1 MPRTGAKKGLNS
13 QPCACGRKAYF
24 KRHVNKCLL
33 TVVGEIQVRRRHYR
47 CGQCG
52 ESCVPL
58 DRWAGLVDGMS
69 TPAARRMLSLA
80 GMSWSFD
87 TASDRLAE
95 LCLLKVSNDTIRKVS
110 EEEGQAVQRWINQ
123 SSRPGEVFKQGSGDS
138 EFYTDGVT
146 VNTTEGWRDLRLNVM
161 DKREAGLPVTP
172 RQWADAGRVLPE
184 PSVRIAWAS
193 LAACDTQGRV
203 GRTMARKLGVVDDEH
218 LSVLADGQRWIWD
231 QAALCWKQAQWVL
244 DVFHVSE
251 HIHDCGK
258 ILFAESDAQPA
269 HHQLW
274 SETQVLRLIEHG
286 PVQYVKNLKDLLA
299 RQTKPEQIKA
309 IQSLLGYLESNLDSM
324 WYRQRLA
331 RGRPIGTGLIEGG
344 CKTIVSHRLK
354 LNNARWTDRHA
365 EQMAALRCLDYS
377 GLWSDF
383 WAERAA

>member
-1 MPRTGAKKGLNS
+1 
-13 QPCACGRKAYF
+13 
-24 KRHVNKCLL
+24 VNKCLV
-33 TVVGEIQVRRRHYR
+33 TVVGEVQVDRRYYR
-47 CGQCG
+47 CKKCGQ
-52 ESCVPL
+52 SCVPL

-110 EEEGQAVQRWINQ
+110 EEEGQAVQQWIKK
-123 SSRPGEVFKQGSGDS
+123 SSRPAEVFKQAGGDA

-146 VNTTEGWRDLRLNVM
+146 VNTTQGWRDLRLNVM
-161 DKREAGLPVTP
+161 DKREAGLGVTP
-172 RQWADAGRVLPE
+172 PQWVESGRVLPE

-193 LAACDTQGRV
+193 LAPCEGQGRMWKS
-203 GRTMARKLGVVDDEH
+203 MARKLGVVDDEH

-231 QAALCWKQAQWVL
+231 QAALCWKKAQWVL

-258 ILFAESDAQPA
+258 ILFGESSPRHQPWAEDQTL
-269 HHQLW
+269 Q
-274 SETQVLRLIEHG
+274 LIEQG
-286 PVQYVKNLKDLLA
+286 PVKYAKSLKALLA
-299 RQTKPEQIKA
+299 IQTGPEQIKA
-309 IQSLLGYLESNLDSM
+309 IGSLLGYLETNLDSL
-324 WYRQRLA
+324 WYAERLA
-331 RGRPIGTGLIEGG
+331 TGRPIGTGLIEGG
-344 CKTIVSHRLK
+344 CKTIVSNRLK
-354 LNNARWTDRHA
+354 LNNARWTDKHA

-383 WAERAA
+383 WSDRAA